1 MGLRLCSSAPAD
13 DTSHLRFP
21 AASVGSRKF
30 GPYEKDGDGGTAFRL
45 SGGNLDETMPSQFA
59 SQSELRK
66 FLLSHVTVEGQTG
79 ATVLRPPGTLR
90 GTQFIVADCEDCD
103 IFLLDYT
110 STVSVDRCKNCR
122 ILIGPATRVLRD

>member
-1 MGLRLCSSAPAD
+1 MGLRPDAPSAPAD

-90 GTQFIVADCEDCD
+90 GTQ
-103 IFLLDYT
+103 LLWPT
-110 STVSVDRCKNCR
+110 ART
-122 ILIGPATRVLRD
+122 ATYFCLTIPRRSAWTGAKTAAS